1 MKIGLQELIVVF
13 IVALIVLGPD
23 KMPYYAKKLG
33 QAVAQFK
40 KYTSDATKD
49 IRENIVEPLQEAQR
63 PLKEAMEPITEL
75 NKEIKGNVKDI
86 KKSFVNIEKP
96 KKENEQKASGQKAE
110 ESAETAQEQTGAD
123 IEEEKAD
130 PAPDAEVREEKE
142 SAAAQETVPL

>member
-96 KKENEQKASGQKAE
+96 VKQNEQKMSEQQAE
-110 ESAETAQEQTGAD
+110 ESVETEEAALDGSEIKEQET
-123 IEEEKAD
+123 D
-130 PAPDAEVREEKE
+130 PALSNESQEEKE
-142 SAAAQETVPL
+142 TASA